1 LIKQI
6 SNNRTMLFSL
16 AVCLVVF
23 QIYVTLASPQVP
35 YMDTMLFFAQI
46 DRIINGEI
54 SWLRV
59 YGAGEHRGFL
69 YPAITSL
76 EWGLWGADARVSTV
90 LTGFVVTAIFFYW
103 LKAFLYPQ
111 DDVRKTDG
119 QVRIAFLICL
129 ASAFIIVSPAG
140 FELWTLSLGFAQLV
154 KNLLIVI
161 FLYQL
166 AIKRTWQKSF
176 AWAIFCGVWGGSL
189 ILVATYGW
197 SYPFLAAAFFVL
209 FATVL
214 HDPDTRKNAAII
226 FALMLFAQIIYTFS
240 GGSVFSHVSPA
251 GTITF
256 SLANLIS
263 GFFYGAGTVFI
274 GNEAIAR
281 LSLPLSVPIVL
292 GALLLM
298 VGFFTVLITLVQQSP
313 AKIFLSGLLIFAVTV
328 LAGVTLARGGV
339 EFTNTGASRY
349 FVDYVWLLLA
359 PLAII
364 FITNA
369 RTPDSE
375 PRSRFLSPLVLL
387 LPLKIVMAIL
397 LIVAAAGYIATWVVE
412 LKSLP
417 YRTATL
423 EAMASVYRKGV
434 QSEDDARLLQSP
446 YPVAKRAV
454 EFAQRYE
461 IGVLRHDKPR
471 CTLKDAD
478 YSGDWH
484 SPEEND
490 ARWMGKQGRI
500 ALSKCSGIVTLKG
513 YLPESFSGRKLSITY
528 GDSYNE
534 IMLEPG
540 KEFSLRLDQMSIRR
554 QIVTLQVDQI
564 TSPLLAGI
572 SADQRELGIL
582 LTYIGK

>member
-1 LIKQI
+1 MIQQIK
-6 SNNRTMLFSL
+6 NNRTMLFSL
-16 AVCLVVF
+16 VVCLVVF
-23 QIYVTLASPQVP
+23 QVYVALASPQVP

-46 DRIINGEI
+46 DRIISSEI

-59 YGAGEHRGFL
+59 YGTGEHRGFL

-76 EWGLWGADARVSTV
+76 EWVLWGADARVSTV
-90 LTGFVVTAIFFYW
+90 LTGFVVTAIFCYW

-111 DDVRKTDG
+111 DDVRKTAG
-119 QVRIAFLICL
+119 QVRIAFVICL
-129 ASAFIIVSPAG
+129 ASAFIIASPAG

-166 AIKRTWQKSF
+166 AIRRTWQKSF
-176 AWAIFCGVWGGSL
+176 ASAIFCGVWGGSL
-189 ILVATYGW
+189 VLVATYGW
-197 SYPFLAAAFFVL
+197 SYPFLAAVFFIL
-209 FATVL
+209 FATAL
-214 HDPDTRKNAAII
+214 HHPDTRKNAAII

-240 GGSVFSHVSPA
+240 GGSVFSNVFPA
-251 GTITF
+251 GANTF
-256 SLANLIS
+256 SFANLIN

-281 LSLPLSVPIVL
+281 LGLPLSVPIAL
-292 GALLLM
+292 GAVLLI
-298 VGFFTVLITLVQQSP
+298 VGFFTVLIALVQQSP
-313 AKIFLSGLLIFAVTV
+313 AKIFLSGLLVFAVTV

-349 FVDYVWLLLA
+349 FVDFVWLLLA

-364 FITNA
+364 FTTNT

-375 PRSRFLSPLVLL
+375 PGSRFLSPLLLL
-387 LPLKIVMAIL
+387 LPLKIVMAGL
-397 LIVAAAGYIATWVVE
+397 LIGAAAGYIATWVVE
-412 LKSLP
+412 LKILP
-417 YRTATL
+417 YRTLNL
-423 EAMASVYRKGV
+423 EAMASVYRNGV
-434 QSEDDARLLQSP
+434 QSEEDARLLQSP
-446 YPVAKRAV
+446 YTVAKRAV
-454 EFAQRYE
+454 EVAQRYE
-461 IGVLRHDKPR
+461 LGVLKHDKPR
-471 CTLKDAD
+471 CTLKDAG

-484 SPEEND
+484 SPEENY
-490 ARWMGKQGRI
+490 ARWMGKRGRI

-534 IMLEPG
+534 IVLEPG
-540 KEFSLRLDQMSIRR
+540 KEFSLRLDQMNIKRE
-554 QIVTLQVDQI
+554 IVNMQVDQI

-572 SADQRELGIL
+572 SVDQRELGLL
-582 LTYIGK
+582 LTYISE